1 MSVELIPIVTALRRN
16 KGGALLIALQV
27 ALTVAIV
34 SNSLS
39 IIEQQLQQMMRP
51 SGVDEANI
59 VTIRNQWVGDPPDL
73 AARVRGDLAALR
85 ALPSVVDAIATNSFP
100 LRGYGLNASVLL
112 TASQRRP
119 TVNRVAIYMVDEH
132 GLHALGLRLV
142 AGRWFEPGE
151 VRELRRG
158 AIGREFGSTAVV
170 SLALARALF
179 PGGDALGRSIYFPD
193 SSGPTTIIGIV
204 AQAQTPWAAANVATL
219 SSDRSVFLPNL
230 YVSGTLAYVVRAR
243 LGRLDDVVRSAQSAL
258 LARSRE
264 RVLDEIQ
271 TYAEMRSEMYR
282 PDRGLAL
289 TLGGLSLLLMGV
301 TGSGIV
307 SLASNWVVR
316 RRWQIGIR
324 RALGA
329 RRLDILRYFH
339 TENLLIVGAGLVVG
353 AIAAVGLNLWI
364 VSRLEVARMEIGFVC
379 LAAVVVMLVSQLAV
393 LWPALRAASVPPA
406 VAARSV

>member
-1 MSVELIPIVTALRRN
+1 MEFMPILSALRRN
-16 KGGALLIALQV
+16 KGGALLIAVQV

-39 IIEQQLQQMMRP
+39 IIEQQLRQMRRP

-59 VTIRNQWVGDPPDL
+59 VTFRNQWVGDPPDL

-85 ALPSVVDAIATNSFP
+85 ALPNVIDALATNSFP

-119 TVNRVAIYMVDEH
+119 TVNRAAIYMVDDH
-132 GLHALGLRLV
+132 GLRALGLRLA
-142 AGRWFEPGE
+142 AGRWFETDE
-151 VRELRRG
+151 VGELRRG
-158 AIGREFGSTAVV
+158 AVGREFGSTAVV

-179 PGGDALGRSIYFPD
+179 PEGDALGKSIYFPG

-204 AQAQTPWAAANVATL
+204 EQAQTPWAAANVATL
-219 SSDRSVFLPNL
+219 SSDRSIFLPNL
-230 YVSGTLAYVVRAR
+230 YVSDTLAYVVRAR
-243 LGRLDDVVRSAQSAL
+243 PGRLDEVVRAAQSAL
-258 LARSRE
+258 FARSRE
-264 RVLDEIQ
+264 RVLDEVQ
-271 TYAEMRSEMYR
+271 TYAETRLEMYR

-289 TLGGLSLLLMGV
+289 TLGGLSMLLMGV

-307 SLASNWVVR
+307 SLASNWVAR

-329 RRLDILRYFH
+329 RRADILCYFH
-339 TENLLIVGAGLVVG
+339 IENLLIVGVGLVVG
-353 AIAAVGLNLWI
+353 IVAAIALNLW
-364 VSRLEVARMEIGFVC
+364 VVTRLEVTRMGVGLVC
-379 LAAVVVMLVSQLAV
+379 LSAIIVLLVGQLAV
-393 LWPALRAASVPPA
+393 LWPAVRAASVPPA